1 MKNYIVIFLIAL
13 FFSCSGDL
21 EDMNV
26 DVKNATEAPAEN
38 FFNNAVKNMSDLL
51 SGITYGANGNPF
63 NTTRLLVQQISSVT
77 YNEGTTYYSNFTW
90 DNVYLGVLINLDQS
104 AQVIEA
110 TPPTNA
116 TVAANQLAIIE
127 IMTVFTYAKLVESFG
142 DIPYSQ
148 ALDYDN
154 ISPAY
159 DADEVIYE
167 DLISRLTTAINTL
180 DEGQASWSQDILY
193 NGDVTGWKKFGSSLL
208 LQMGMRVI
216 DADATL
222 GTQAITAALPNVFT
236 SNADVAQVEHLE
248 SQPNTAEL
256 WTDLAVGNRRDFVG
270 CEPFVDYMNALEDPR
285 RAVFFQEVDGTDG
298 VYLGSP
304 SGLAV
309 TYFDYSRFG
318 TLFYQPA
325 TPVIFM
331 DYSTVEFLLA
341 EAAERGIGGVADA
354 AGHYTEAIR
363 ASFGYYGLA
372 DSADAYLANPDV
384 DYATAPGTWEEKIG
398 MQKWVALFNQ
408 GLEAWTEYRRLD
420 YPVLEAP
427 PLSFVPTVPVR
438 LTYPISEQTLN
449 QANYESAASSVGGDL
464 MTTKLF
470 WDVN

>member
-1 MKNYIVIFLIAL
+1 MKNYIIIFLIAL

-26 DVKNATEAPAEN
+26 DIKNATEAPAEN

-77 YNEGTTYYSNFTW
+77 YNEGTTYFSNFTW
-90 DNVYLGVLINLDQS
+90 DNVYMGVLVNLDQS

-110 TPPTNA
+110 APPTNA
-116 TVAANQLAIIE
+116 AVATNQLAIIE
-127 IMTVFTYAKLVESFG
+127 IMKVFTYAKLVESFG

-148 ALDYDN
+148 ALDYNN
-154 ISPAY
+154 ISPEY
-159 DADEVIYE
+159 DEDNAIYA
-167 DLISRLTTAINTL
+167 DLISRLTTAIGTL
-180 DEGQASWSQDILY
+180 DEGQASWGQDILY
-193 NGDVTGWKKFGSSLL
+193 NGDVAGWKKFGSSLL

-222 GTQAITAALPNVFT
+222 GTQAITAALPNVFS
-236 SNADVAQVEHLE
+236 SNADIAEVEHLE

-256 WTDLAVGNRRDFVG
+256 WTDLAVGNRSDFVG
-270 CEPFVDYMNALEDPR
+270 CEPFVDYMNSLNDPR
-285 RAVFFQEVDGTDG
+285 VAVFFQEVLGTDG

-304 SGLAV
+304 SGLVVA
-309 TYFDYSRFG
+309 YDDYSKFG
-318 TLFYQPA
+318 TLFYQPT

-341 EAAERGIGGVADA
+341 EAAERSIGGVTDA

-363 ASFGYYGLA
+363 ASFEYYGLA
-372 DSADAYLANPDV
+372 DSAEVYLADPNV
-384 DYATAPGTWEEKIG
+384 NYLTAPGTWQEKIG

-427 PLSFVPTVPVR
+427 PLSYVPTVPVR

-470 WDVN
+470 WDIN

>member
-1 MKNYIVIFLIAL
+1 MKNYFVIFLIAL

-90 DNVYLGVLINLDQS
+90 NNVYMGVLINLDQS
-104 AQVIEA
+104 AQVIA
-110 TPPTNA
+110 DTPPANA

-127 IMTVFTYAKLVESFG
+127 IMTVFTYSKLVESFG

-148 ALDYDN
+148 ALDFNN
-154 ISPAY
+154 ISPEY
-159 DADEVIYE
+159 DNDEVIYS
-167 DLISRLTTAINTL
+167 DLIARLTSAIATL
-180 DEGQASWSQDILY
+180 DDSEGSWQQDILY
-193 NGDVTGWKKFGSSLL
+193 DGDVAGWRKFGNSLL
-208 LQMGMRVI
+208 FQMGMRVVE
-216 DADATL
+216 ADPTL
-222 GTQAITAALPNVFT
+222 GTQAITTALPNIFA
-236 SNADVAQVEHLE
+236 SNADIAQVEHLE

-270 CEPFVDYMNALEDPR
+270 AEPFVDYMNSLDDPR
-285 RAVFFQEVDGTDG
+285 RAVFFQDVNGE
-298 VYLGSP
+298 YIGSP
-304 SGLAV
+304 SGLV
-309 TYFDYSRFG
+309 VPYDNYSKFG
-318 TLFYQPA
+318 TLFYQPT
-325 TPVIFM
+325 TPVIFL
-331 DYSTVEFLLA
+331 DYSTIEFLLA
-341 EAAERGIGGVADA
+341 EAAERNIGGVTDA

-363 ASFGYYGLA
+363 ASFEYYGLA

-384 DYATAPGTWEEKIG
+384 DYATAPGTWQEKIG

-427 PLSFVPTVPVR
+427 PQSFVPTVPVR
-438 LTYPISEQTLN
+438 LIYPISEQTLN
-449 QANYESAASSVGGDL
+449 KANYESAASSIGGDVL
-464 MTTKLF
+464 TTKLF

>member
-1 MKNYIVIFLIAL
+1 MKNYFIIFLIAL

-26 DVKNATEAPAEN
+26 DIKNATEAPAET
-38 FFNNAVKNMSDLL
+38 FFNNAVKNMSDLM
-51 SGITYGANGNPF
+51 SGITYGANGNPW

-90 DNVYLGVLINLDQS
+90 DAVYMGVLINLDQS
-104 AQVIEA
+104 AKVIEEN
-110 TPPTNA
+110 PPANA
-116 TVAANQLAIIE
+116 TVASNQLAIIE
-127 IMTVFTYAKLVESFG
+127 IMQVFTFAKLVESFG

-154 ISPAY
+154 ISPGY
-159 DADEVIYE
+159 DEDNTIYP
-167 DLISRLTTAINTL
+167 DLISRLTAAISTL
-180 DEGQASWSQDILY
+180 DESQGSWGQDILY
-193 NGDVTGWKKFGSSLL
+193 GGDVAGWKKFGGSLL

-222 GTQAITAALPNVFT
+222 GTQAITAALPNIFT
-236 SNADVAQVEHLE
+236 SNDDLAQVEHLE

-270 CEPFVDYMNALEDPR
+270 CEPFVDYMNSLNDPR
-285 RAVFFQEVDGTDG
+285 IAVFFQEVDGMDG

-304 SGLAV
+304 SGLVVA
-309 TYFDYSRFG
+309 YADYSKFG

-341 EAAERGIGGVADA
+341 EAAERSIAGVTDA

-363 ASFGYYGLA
+363 ASFEYYGLG
-372 DSADAYLANPDV
+372 DSADAYLADPDV
-384 DYATAPGTWEEKIG
+384 DYATATGTWQEKIG

-420 YPVLEAP
+420 YPQLAAP
-427 PLSFVPTVPVR
+427 DQSFVPTVPVR

-449 QANYESAASSVGGDL
+449 RANYESAASSVGGDL
-464 MTTKLF
+464 LTTKLF